1 VRVESALGVLL
12 GRPPGGIPRGAP
24 LDPARLPRE
33 VPPGLPAELL
43 ARRPDLVEA
52 EELAHAQMARIGV
65 AQALRLPTL
74 SLTAAGGLAS
84 SDLDDFSASDAN
96 FWSIGGNLAGPLFE
110 FGRNRQRVEIEKAR
124 TEQAVLR
131 YEGAV
136 LNAFGEVETALAGVR
151 TYAVEYEA
159 RRRQVEAAVA
169 AARLSRARYD
179 GGVTSYLEVLDIERS
194 LFSAELAESQALQ
207 RRYDALVQ
215 LYKALGGGW
224 NPEG

>member
-1 VRVESALGVLL
+1 
-12 GRPPGGIPRGAP
+12 
-24 LDPARLPRE
+24 
-33 VPPGLPAELL
+33 
-43 ARRPDLVEA
+43 
-52 EELAHAQMARIGV
+52 MARVGI
-65 AQALRLPTL
+65 AEALRLPTL
-74 SLTAAGGLAS
+74 SLTAAGGLTS
-84 SDLDDFSASDAN
+84 SDIDDFTDSRAN
-96 FWSIGGNLAGPLFE
+96 FWSIGGNLVGPLFE
-110 FGRNRQRVEIEKAR
+110 FGKNQRRVEIEQAR

-136 LNAFGEVETALAGVR
+136 LSAFGEVETALAGVR

-159 RRRQVEAAVA
+159 RRRQVESAAA

-194 LFSAELAESQALQ
+194 LFSAELAESEALK

-224 NPEG
+224 SPE